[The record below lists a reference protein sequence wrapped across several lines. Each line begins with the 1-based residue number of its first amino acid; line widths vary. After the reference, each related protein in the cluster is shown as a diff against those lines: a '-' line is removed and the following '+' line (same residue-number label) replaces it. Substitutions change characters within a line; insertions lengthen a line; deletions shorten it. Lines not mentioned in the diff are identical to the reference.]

1 MSLKFDTIGY
11 WTEPKLEIIEKYAKP
26 YSQIMS
32 SNKFHHVYIDAFA
45 GAGTHISKTTLKPV
59 RGSPQIALDVKPP
72 FKEYYFIAID
82 SEKVDELN
90 RIAAG
95 RSEVKIFHG
104 DCNSVLLTEVFPK
117 VRYKDYRRGLCLLDP
132 YGLHLDWKV
141 IETAGHMATIDMF
154 LNFPVADMNRNVLW
168 RDSQGVDS
176 ADITRMNAYWG
187 DDSWMKIAYGKPNL
201 FNEPWKEDNEVIA
214 AAFQKRLREKA
225 GFKYVADPLPMKN
238 SKEAV
243 VYYLFF
249 ASQQKLAGDIH
260 GDIIAKIFNTY
271 RQ

>member
-11 WTEPKLEIIEKYAKP
+11 WTELKLEIIEKYAKA
-26 YSQIMS
+26 YSAIMS
-32 SNKFHHVYIDAFA
+32 SKKFHHVYIDAFA
-45 GAGTHISKTTLKPV
+45 GAGTHISKATGEHV
-59 RGSPQIALDVKPP
+59 RGSPQIVLDIQPP
-72 FKEYYFIAID
+72 FEEYYFIDID
-82 SEKVDELN
+82 SDKVDELN
-90 RIAAG
+90 RIAMG

-104 DCNSVLLTEVFPK
+104 DCNNILLKEIFPK
-117 VRYKDYRRGLCLLDP
+117 VSYKDYRRGLCLLDP

-141 IETAGHMATIDMF
+141 IETAGHMETIDMF

-168 RDSQGVDS
+168 RDSQGVDP
-176 ADITRMNAYWG
+176 ADIARMNAYWG

-214 AAFQKRLREKA
+214 AAFQKRLHEMA
-225 GFKYVADPLPMKN
+225 GFKYVADPLTMKN
-238 SKEAV
+238 SRDAII
-243 VYYLFF
+243 YYLFF

-260 GDIIAKIFNTY
+260 GDIIAKIFNPY